1 MESKGMETPSLSIVV
16 PTFDRPHY
24 LRNCLE
30 SLVNQTSRDFE
41 VVVVANGAL
50 ESSYTVIDEFK
61 VLLPALKVVRI
72 DENIWSWEDLSVFL
86 RGVYKAGLD
95 ASSGEFILFL
105 SDDNALSEEFVE
117 RVLRIFASNP
127 ECVGVTGS
135 CINRDLVTGREYRS
149 LNVQDAMQ
157 RPVLEDGKSLALRA
171 LSSNQ
176 ADRGDLSD
184 PGFGYVIKTSLYRD
198 EEVQE
203 SIWMGYEDKQIQF
216 LLPQG
221 LVGFD
226 FEATYYWGR
235 HPEQSNKVLN
245 KRIGMLRFY
254 LPPQRLGQARSLQ
267 FWNSRFGPDSAERLN
282 KIYREERF
290 PRSLRLIWQDS
301 SYVLHAIVDIR
312 QITRHPRAI
321 KEVFKTDAREVVFW
335 IVMPQALWILFV
347 RIFRRGGKALRD
359 GIRSGDK

>member
-1 MESKGMETPSLSIVV
+1 METPSLTIVV
-16 PTFDRPHY
+16 TTFDRPHY
-24 LRNCLE
+24 LRTCLE
-30 SLVNQTSRDFE
+30 SIVNQTSRDFE

-50 ESSYTVIDEFK
+50 ESSYTVVNGFRD
-61 VLLPALKVVRI
+61 LLPALKVVRI
-72 DENIWSWEDLSVFL
+72 DENIWSWEDLSVFF
-86 RGVYKAGLD
+86 RGVYKSGLD

-105 SDDNALSEEFVE
+105 SDDNALSDEFVE

-176 ADRGDLSD
+176 VDRQDLSD

-203 SIWMGYEDKQIQF
+203 AIWMGYEDKQLQF

-254 LPPQRLGQARSLQ
+254 LPPQRLGQAHSLQ
-267 FWNSRFGPDSAERLN
+267 FWNSRFGPDWATRLN
-282 KIYREERF
+282 KIYRDERF

-301 SYVLHAIVDIR
+301 PYVLHAIVDIR

-321 KEVFKTDAREVVFW
+321 KKVFKTDAREVVFW